1 MHKKSSC
8 SSESLAKQGLRAPP
22 FPWGAGT
29 ETVNGSLSVTNN
41 CTNYLCIY
49 FFLDASTWFSTS
61 EKVAKNQACLKM
73 GLKICI
79 TGCNRQGNALLP
91 WRFSS
96 DLSGRLLRRLLTAL
110 HSDFLN
116 AHFQKGVCVIYFKVV
131 AL

>member
-61 EKVAKNQACLKM
+61 EKVTKNQACLKM
-73 GLKICI
+73 ELKICI
-79 TGCNRQGNALLP
+79 TGCKGQGKRPFAMALLIRFIGAFAAP
-91 WRFSS
+91 LVNRPSFRFS
-96 DLSGRLLRRLLTAL
+96 
-110 HSDFLN
+110 
-116 AHFQKGVCVIYFKVV
+116 
-131 AL
+131 